1 MTAGAFS
8 EQGWPMPSGPIAARP
23 EFQAALDVLGV
34 WIEAQRAYSG
44 VPALSIGVVHD
55 QDRLWAAGFGQA
67 DPAAGMP
74 ATPATLYRVD
84 HRAVH
89 GDRAPAAPGCR
100 SAPARRSRDAS
111 SAVVVVTR
119 DRGRSRRRS
128 RCVRGDE
135 RLASGTPAPGAAED
149 RLAVPPCDALGDVGG
164 QIGEPRA
171 RLRRVLR
178 HVIEPLRH
186 VGVRAQ
192 HEAIRELDE
201 E

>member
-74 ATPATLYRVD
+74 ATPATLYRI
-84 HRAVH
+84 ASITELFT
-89 GDRAPAAPGCR
+89 ATALLQL
-100 SAPARRSRDAS
+100 RDAGRLQLDDP
-111 SAVVVVTR
+111 VTR
-119 DRGRSRRRS
+119 HLPWLS
-128 RCVRGDE
+128 
-135 RLASGTPAPGAAED
+135 
-149 RLAVPPCDALGDVGG
+149 
-164 QIGEPRA
+164 
-171 RLRRVLR
+171 
-178 HVIEPLRH
+178 
-186 VGVRAQ
+186 
-192 HEAIRELDE
+192 
-201 E
+201 